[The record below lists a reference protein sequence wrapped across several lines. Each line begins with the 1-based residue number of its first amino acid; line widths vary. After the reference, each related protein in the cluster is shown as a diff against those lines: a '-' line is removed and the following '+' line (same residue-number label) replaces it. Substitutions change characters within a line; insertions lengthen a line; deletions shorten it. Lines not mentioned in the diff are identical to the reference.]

1 MTDSHAEDVVVSDE
15 RLKELISMAIGSD
28 TKQCLLELQRWREV
42 AAKYMRPQG
51 RPYEP
56 IGFPGLRNGK

>member
-1 MTDSHAEDVVVSDE
+1 MSDLTPEWVVSDE
-15 RLKELISMAIGSD
+15 RLKELIAMAIGPD

-42 AAKYMRPQG
+42 AAKYMRPG

-56 IGFPGLRNGK
+56 IGFPGLRDGK